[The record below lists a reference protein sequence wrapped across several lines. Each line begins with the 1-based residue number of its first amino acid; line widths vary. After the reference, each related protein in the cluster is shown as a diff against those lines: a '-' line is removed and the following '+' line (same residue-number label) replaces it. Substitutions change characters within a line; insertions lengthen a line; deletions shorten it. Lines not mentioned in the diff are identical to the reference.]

1 MLCHAAA
8 DKGDLL
14 QVIVAEDLFERIGGE
29 SAKLLMRAT
38 YKAARRWAG
47 QDEVARARMMSFLY
61 DACPSARHFM
71 RVCPDWL
78 PVRSSCQCLGVM
90 MLSGMHCEVH
100 NLHCNGI
107 SGCSARLWACLAR
120 ASIAMHGGHREG

>member
-1 MLCHAAA
+1 MCRWNMTHLYLMLKIVQAKQIGSLLYHAAA

-47 QDEVARARMMSFLY
+47 QDEVARARMMSFLH
-61 DACPSARHFM
+61 DACPSTRHFM
-71 RVCPDWL
+71 QVCSGRLLLVPTFY
-78 PVRSSCQCLGVM
+78 CLRITL
-90 MLSGMHCEVH
+90 LSG
-100 NLHCNGI
+100 NTL
-107 SGCSARLWACLAR
+107 
-120 ASIAMHGGHREG
+120 

>member
-1 MLCHAAA
+1 MLCNAAV

-29 SAKLLMRAT
+29 SANLLMRAT

-61 DACPSARHFM
+61 DACPAAQHFM
-71 RVCPDWL
+71 RVRLDWL
-78 PVRSSCQCLGVM
+78 PLIVSC
-90 MLSGMHCEVH
+90 
-100 NLHCNGI
+100 
-107 SGCSARLWACLAR
+107 
-120 ASIAMHGGHREG
+120 

>member
-1 MLCHAAA
+1 MLCDAAA

-71 RVCPDWL
+71 RVCSDWL
-78 PVRSSCQCLGVM
+78 LLALPCQCVPVM
-90 MLSGMHCEVH
+90 MLSGIHCGVH
-100 NLHCNGI
+100 NPH
-107 SGCSARLWACLAR
+107 
-120 ASIAMHGGHREG
+120 